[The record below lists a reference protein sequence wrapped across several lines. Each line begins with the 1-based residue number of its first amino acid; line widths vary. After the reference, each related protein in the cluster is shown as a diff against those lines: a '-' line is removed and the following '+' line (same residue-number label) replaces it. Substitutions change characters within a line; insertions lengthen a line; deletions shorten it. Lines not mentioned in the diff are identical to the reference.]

1 MEFRPIFSTLLRNKT
16 GALLIALQVAISL
29 AILVNALYIVNMRLA
44 VAARPSGVTDEST
57 LFSVVTVPLKK
68 LSHNEHLAQQDVLR
82 NALKGV
88 PGVQSVALISQMP
101 LSRSGSTS
109 GVATDRKQVRTT
121 ASAANY
127 WTPDTI
133 VTTMGLKL
141 VEGRDFTPSEI
152 DEIDPLTSESSGH
165 NVIITQALA
174 QVLFP
179 GAASVVGKNM
189 LLGTGDDAED
199 LRIVGVVERLQ
210 SPSAQSGVQGE
221 YAFVRGARQ
230 SSPVAM
236 YVVRSAAGERERV
249 MRDAEGAL
257 NKATTTPILVI
268 AKTMDQDRDA
278 RYRND
283 RGLAWMLVTVCVLL
297 LLVTAS
303 GIVGMTS
310 LWVSQRRKQ
319 IGVRRAL
326 GGRRMDIM
334 RYFITENFIIS
345 SVGVTLG
352 LLLALA
358 LNQLLVSQLELPRL
372 PVAYMLG
379 GVAVFWALG
388 LLAVYG
394 PSWRAA
400 SISPAIAT
408 RSA

>member
-29 AILVNALYIVNMRLA
+29 AILVNALYIVNLRLK
-44 VAARPSGVTDEST
+44 VASRPSGAADEST
-57 LFSVVTVPLKK
+57 LFSMIAVPLKK
-68 LSHNEHLAQQDVLR
+68 LSHSEQMAQQDLLR

-88 PGVQSVALISQMP
+88 PGVQSVAFISQMP
-101 LSRSGSTS
+101 MSRSGSTS
-109 GVATDRKQVRTT
+109 GVATDRKQERST
-121 ASAANY
+121 ASAGNY
-127 WTPDTI
+127 FTPDSI
-133 VTTMGLKL
+133 VSTMGLKL
-141 VEGRDFTPSEI
+141 VEGRDFLPSDI
-152 DEIDPLTSESSGH
+152 DEVDPLTSEASGH
-165 NVIITQALA
+165 AVIISQALA
-174 QVLFP
+174 QALYP
-179 GAASVVGKNM
+179 GASSVAGKTM
-189 LLGTGDDAED
+189 LLGTGDDADEM
-199 LRIVGVVERLQ
+199 RIVGVVERLQ
-210 SPSAQSGVQGE
+210 TTSAQSGPKGE
-221 YAFVRGARQ
+221 YSFVRGVRVSAGY
-230 SSPVAM
+230 AM

-249 MRDAEGAL
+249 MRDAEAAL
-257 NKATTTPILVI
+257 NKASSTPII
-268 AKTMDQDRDA
+268 IFARSMEQDRA
-278 RYRND
+278 NRYRND

-310 LWVSQRRKQ
+310 LWVAQRRKQ

-334 RYFITENFIIS
+334 RYFLTENFIIS

-372 PVAYMLG
+372 PVGYMLG
-379 GVAVFWALG
+379 GVGVFWVLG